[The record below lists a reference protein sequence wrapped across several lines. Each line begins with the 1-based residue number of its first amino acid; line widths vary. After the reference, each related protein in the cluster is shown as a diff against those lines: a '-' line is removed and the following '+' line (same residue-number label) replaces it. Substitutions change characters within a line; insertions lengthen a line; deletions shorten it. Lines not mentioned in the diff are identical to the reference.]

1 MRFGDRRRRTG
12 RRGELVALVLL
23 SLKGYRLR
31 HRNWRGP
38 TGELDLVFDRR
49 GEVVFVEVKARSGEM
64 FGGAVAAV
72 DRDKQNAMARTAAA
86 YLSRH
91 GLWQR
96 AARFDVVTVERRGGF
111 PGWRIRHLKDVLR
124 PDLGRLM

>member
-1 MRFGDRRRRTG
+1 MQVEDRRRTG

-72 DRDKQNAMARTAAA
+72 NRDKQRAMVRTAAS

-96 AARFDVVTVERRGGF
+96 PARFDVVTVERCHGF
-111 PGWRIRHLKDVLR
+111 PGWRVRHLKDVLR

>member
-1 MRFGDRRRRTG
+1 MAAPDRRRTG
-12 RRGELVALVLL
+12 RRGELLAMAWLI
-23 SLKGYRLR
+23 LKGYRLR

-49 GEVVFVEVKARSGEM
+49 GELVFVEVKARSGAA

-72 DRDKQNAMARTAAA
+72 GRQKRDAMARTAAC

-91 GLWQR
+91 GLWER
-96 AARFDVVTVERRGGF
+96 PVRFDVVTVERRRRF
-111 PGWRIRHLKDVLR
+111 PGWRLRHLEDVIR
-124 PDLGRLM
+124 PDLGRLL

>member
-1 MRFGDRRRRTG
+1 MRGQDRRRTG

-49 GEVVFVEVKARSGEM
+49 KEVVFVEVKARSGEM

-72 DRDKQNAMARTAAA
+72 DRDKQNAMVRTAAS

-96 AARFDVVTVERRGGF
+96 RCRGF
-111 PGWRIRHLKDVLR
+111 PGWRVRHLKHVIR

>member
-1 MRFGDRRRRTG
+1 MRAQDRRRTG
-12 RRGELVALVLL
+12 RRGELVALILL
-23 SLKGYRLR
+23 TLKGYRLR
-31 HRNWRGP
+31 HRNWRGT

-64 FGGAVAAV
+64 FGGAVGAV
-72 DRDKQNAMARTAAA
+72 DRDKQSAMTRTAAS

-91 GLWQR
+91 GLWER
-96 AARFDVVTVERRGGF
+96 PVRFDVVTVERRSGL
-111 PGWRIRHLKDVLR
+111 PGWRVRHLKNVIR

>member
-1 MRFGDRRRRTG
+1 MAW
-12 RRGELVALVLL
+12 LI
-23 SLKGYRLR
+23 LKGYRLR

-49 GEVVFVEVKARSGEM
+49 GELVFVEVKARSGAA

-72 DRDKQNAMARTAAA
+72 GRQKRDAMARTAAC

-91 GLWQR
+91 GLWER
-96 AARFDVVTVERRGGF
+96 PVRFDVVTVERRRRF
-111 PGWRIRHLKDVLR
+111 PGWRLRHLEDVIR
-124 PDLGRLM
+124 PDLGRLL

>member
-1 MRFGDRRRRTG
+1 MRGQDRRRTG

-49 GEVVFVEVKARSGEM
+49 KEVVFVEVKARSGEM

-72 DRDKQNAMARTAAA
+72 DRDKQNAMVRTAAS

-96 AARFDVVTVERRGGF
+96 PARFDVVTVERCRGF
-111 PGWRIRHLKDVLR
+111 PGWRVRHLKHVIR

>member
-1 MRFGDRRRRTG
+1 MRARTRRRTG

-31 HRNWRGP
+31 HRRWQGP
-38 TGELDLVFDRR
+38 SGELDLVFDRR
-49 GEVVFVEVKARSGEM
+49 GAVVFVEVKTRTSDE

-72 DRDKQNAMARTAAA
+72 DSDKQRAIVRTAAA

-91 GLWQR
+91 GLWGR
-96 AARFDVVTVERRGGF
+96 PARFDVVTVERHRGV
-111 PGWRIRHLKDVLR
+111 PGWKICHLKDVIR

>member
-1 MRFGDRRRRTG
+1 MRGQDRRRTG

-49 GEVVFVEVKARSGEM
+49 KEVVFVEVKARSGEM

-72 DRDKQNAMARTAAA
+72 DRDKQNAMVRTAAS

-96 AARFDVVTVERRGGF
+96 PARFDVVTVERCSGF
-111 PGWRIRHLKDVLR
+111 PGWRVRHLKHVIR